1 MLLHILIGFWYH
13 KKKTA
18 HTAAMKAFVVNRVG
32 DFGFVLGIIAIFAL
46 TGSVSFDAI
55 FASVVQLSGC
65 NGQHF
70 WLAVASIR
78 SGLCSFIYRCNG
90 EISTIRPSHLA
101 AGCYGRAYP
110 CICAHPCC
118 NHGDGR
124 CVFGMPNVAGHRI
137 CTYCAGDHNNCRRIY
152 GNFCSDGWVDPV

>member
-1 MLLHILIGFWYH
+1 MLLYLLIGFWYH
-13 KKKTA
+13 KESA

-55 FASVVQLSGC
+55 FASVVSYQAATVNIFGLPLPALEVVSFFYLSV
-65 NGQHF
+65 Q
-70 WLAVASIR
+70 W
-78 SGLCSFIYRCNG
+78 
-90 EISTIRPSHLA
+90 EISTLGASYLVT
-101 AGCYGRAYP
+101 GCYGRTYP

-124 CVFGMPNVAGHRI
+124 RIFGMPNVAGHEYAPVALEI
-137 CTYCAGDHNNCRRIY
+137 ITIVGDYR
-152 GNFCSDGWVDPV
+152 NFCSDGRNNPI